1 MNWTHNTVNRTCR
14 CSARGNKTR
23 PHTIGLQTRHQTDL
37 YFDLSPKTAS
47 RALSPMSCL
56 ELVVSTQFRFPPF
69 DFRYSCSVRCLLR
82 KKSDSVWPVFTG
94 TTCITYC
101 CASWAF
107 VRSITNIKIQ
117 EYFKYLVHVLYDW
130 WLYININKMH

>member
-1 MNWTHNTVNRTCR
+1 MNWTHNTVNRTYR

-23 PHTIGLQTRHQTDL
+23 PHTIVLQTRQQTNL
-37 YFDLSPKTAS
+37 YFDLSSKTALGS
-47 RALSPMSCL
+47 MSCL

-101 CASWAF
+101 CASWVF
-107 VRSITNIKIQ
+107 VRSITNITIQ
-117 EYFKYLVHVLYDW
+117 EYFKCLVHVRLMALHWY
-130 WLYININKMH
+130 